1 MAYTSEI
8 EKLEARFRENPKGR
22 NFAPLADAY
31 RKAGLID
38 NAIDLCQSGLQFHPD
53 YVSGHIVHGRC
64 LVDKKDDT
72 GAEAV
77 FRKVLDLD
85 PENILALKVLA
96 EIAERN
102 ERFGE
107 AGEWLNRLLL
117 ADPMNG
123 DAADGLSR
131 VRGKAAAQPPPPQP
145 AAAEPAPPE
154 LELEPELAP
163 ELEPEPVAVEEP
175 VATSFEQAEVAAPS
189 GPADVA
195 DASLVVEHEE
205 LELKPADAAAQRRL
219 SIEYMEGPFDSGISE
234 GPTAAMEKPEFEL
247 ERTSEPPAEAAIRP
261 FDGVDFDQVE
271 DMGPVEGIVLDEQ
284 PELAPDPEVQVEG
297 LARTQYEGSGMFR
310 LDNQPPPAA
319 AELPEERPTSPVA
332 DLPLIMPD
340 EVEPPAAPWPEAAR
354 PSRETEPLAAP
365 PVPAAAAPPPFRLP
379 DDDGAADTAA
389 LSQAEPVITET
400 MAELYLR
407 QGHRDEA
414 LQVYQALSAQRPDD
428 ARLRRKV
435 ADLSAPPRAR
445 AAGSGQSA
453 GAFLK
458 GILSARPGA
467 PPPALSPEP
476 PTDQAAPSP
485 ATASDAPEEQANG
498 PVERAELGS
507 PAPGTPTRPASDS
520 ISLDS
525 VFGEEGGRG
534 SMPAVPEPPPE
545 QPAKLP
551 VASGGFSFDDFFG
564 TATVPGAGAAG
575 KPAGSRPSRPSG
587 RNRSPEQEEDLDQF
601 QAWLK
606 SLKA

>member
-8 EKLEARFRENPKGR
+8 EKLEARYRENPKGR

-38 NAIDLCQSGLQFHPD
+38 NAIELCQSGLQLHPD

-96 EIAERN
+96 EISERN
-102 ERFGE
+102 ERFG
-107 AGEWLNRLLL
+107 AASEWLNRLLL

-123 DAADGLSR
+123 EAADGLSR
-131 VRGKAAAQPPPPQP
+131 VRGKAAAQPPPP
-145 AAAEPAPPE
+145 EPAPPE
-154 LELEPELAP
+154 PAPVELPLPELA
-163 ELEPEPVAVEEP
+163 LEPEPVTVEEP
-175 VATSFEQAEVAAPS
+175 VAALLEVSDEAEPPAPA
-189 GPADVA
+189 PDT
-195 DASLVVEHEE
+195 SLVVEHEE

-219 SIEYMEGPFDSGISE
+219 SIEYMEGPFDVGISE

-247 ERTSEPPAEAAIRP
+247 ERTSEPPAEAAVQP
-261 FDGVDFDQVE
+261 FDGVDFDQVA
-271 DMGPVEGIVLDEQ
+271 DVGPVEGIVLEEE
-284 PELAPDPEVQVEG
+284 PALTPDPEIQVEG

-319 AELPEERPTSPVA
+319 AEPPEERATSPVA
-332 DLPLIMPD
+332 DLPLIMPE
-340 EVEPPAAPWPEAAR
+340 EVDSPPAPWPEAAR
-354 PSRETEPLAAP
+354 PSRETEPLEAP
-365 PVPAAAAPPPFRLP
+365 LVPAAAAAPLPLRLP

-389 LSQAEPVITET
+389 LSQAEPVVTET

-407 QGHRDEA
+407 QGHREEA
-414 LQVYQALSAQRPDD
+414 LQVYQALSSQRPDD

-435 ADLSAPPRAR
+435 AELSAPPSRGR
-445 AAGSGQSA
+445 TSGSGQTA

-467 PPPALSPEP
+467 PAPVLAAEPPPA
-476 PTDQAAPSP
+476 DQPPSP
-485 ATASDAPEEQANG
+485 SSDEIGGQANG
-498 PVERAELGS
+498 PAERVELEA
-507 PAPGTPTRPASDS
+507 PAPGTPTRPASDT

-534 SMPAVPEPPPE
+534 SVPASPDAAPE

-564 TATVPGAGAAG
+564 AATVPAAGGAGKA
-575 KPAGSRPSRPSG
+575 PGSRPSRPSG

>member
-8 EKLEARFRENPKGR
+8 EKLEARYRENPKGR

-38 NAIDLCQSGLQFHPD
+38 NAIELCQTGLQLHPD

-96 EIAERN
+96 EISERN
-102 ERFGE
+102 EHFG
-107 AGEWLNRLLL
+107 AAAEWLNRLLL

-131 VRGKAAAQPPPPQP
+131 VRGKAAAQPPPP
-145 AAAEPAPPE
+145 EPAPPE
-154 LELEPELAP
+154 PAPVEVALPELSLEPES
-163 ELEPEPVAVEEP
+163 VTVEEP
-175 VATSFEQAEVAAPS
+175 AATPLQQSAEAEAPAAAREVP
-189 GPADVA
+189 
-195 DASLVVEHEE
+195 LVVEHEE
-205 LELKPADAAAQRRL
+205 LELRPTDAAAQRRL
-219 SIEYMEGPFDSGISE
+219 SIEYMEGPFDAGISE

-247 ERTSEPPAEAAIRP
+247 ERTSEPPAEPAIQP
-261 FDGVDFDQVE
+261 FDGVDFDQVA
-271 DMGPVEGIVLDEQ
+271 DVGPVEGIVLEEE
-284 PELAPDPEVQVEG
+284 PALEPDPEVQVEG

-319 AELPEERPTSPVA
+319 TEPPQERATSPVA
-332 DLPLIMPD
+332 DLPLIMPE
-340 EVEPPAAPWPEAAR
+340 EVDATPAPWPEAAR
-354 PSRETEPLAAP
+354 PSRETEPLEAP
-365 PVPAAAAPPPFRLP
+365 LVPAAAPLPLRLP

-389 LSQAEPVITET
+389 LSQAEPVVTET

-407 QGHRDEA
+407 QGHREEA
-414 LQVYQALSAQRPDD
+414 LQVYQALSEQRPDD

-435 ADLSAPPRAR
+435 AELSAPSRGR
-445 AAGSGQSA
+445 TSGSGQTA

-467 PPPALSPEP
+467 PAPVLAPEP
-476 PTDQAAPSP
+476 PADQPPLPAP
-485 ATASDAPEEQANG
+485 DELGGQANG
-498 PVERAELGS
+498 PVDRVEPEA
-507 PAPGTPTRPASDS
+507 PAPGTPTRPASDT

-525 VFGEEGGRG
+525 VFGDEGGRG
-534 SMPAVPEPPPE
+534 SAPAVSESAPE

-564 TATVPGAGAAG
+564 AATVPAAGGAGKA
-575 KPAGSRPSRPSG
+575 PGSRPSRPSG